1 MVGWKDGWINC
12 LLLGTRVIVKSF
24 RIKVFNQQL
33 RSCRCSNSLCSSF
46 LLKHLHEVIHL
57 LRLFLKLAFFC
68 TSKVDTPSRSARELA
83 LAAARL
89 DAHLY
94 WSISSRLDE
103 EPTLTEQAAKQADGG
118 SANSKGGEP
127 MFTVGEMTDI
137 QEQSGPGELNG
148 SVATDQ
154 SESEA

>member
-1 MVGWKDGWINC
+1 MKISH
-12 LLLGTRVIVKSF
+12 TEPIRVTFPFSA
-24 RIKVFNQQL
+24 
-33 RSCRCSNSLCSSF
+33 CS
-46 LLKHLHEVIHL
+46 I
-57 LRLFLKLAFFC
+57 
-68 TSKVDTPSRSARELA
+68 KVDTPSCSARELS

-103 EPTLTEQAAKQADGG
+103 EPTLTTQAAKPLDCG
-118 SANSKGGEP
+118 SADSKAPEP
-127 MFTVGEMTDI
+127 TFIVGEMTDI
-137 QEQSGPGELNG
+137 QEQTGLGELNG

>member
-1 MVGWKDGWINC
+1 M
-12 LLLGTRVIVKSF
+12 
-24 RIKVFNQQL
+24 
-33 RSCRCSNSLCSSF
+33 
-46 LLKHLHEVIHL
+46 
-57 LRLFLKLAFFC
+57 
-68 TSKVDTPSRSARELA
+68 DTPSCSARELS

-103 EPTLTEQAAKQADGG
+103 EPTLTSQGQLKQLDCG
-118 SANSKGGEP
+118 SADSKAPEP
-127 MFTVGEMTDI
+127 TFVVGEMTDI
-137 QEQSGPGELNG
+137 QEQTGLGELNG

>member
-1 MVGWKDGWINC
+1 MKISH
-12 LLLGTRVIVKSF
+12 TEPIRVTFPS
-24 RIKVFNQQL
+24 
-33 RSCRCSNSLCSSF
+33 SACS
-46 LLKHLHEVIHL
+46 I
-57 LRLFLKLAFFC
+57 
-68 TSKVDTPSRSARELA
+68 KVDTPSCSARELS

-103 EPTLTEQAAKQADGG
+103 EPTLTTQAAKPLDCG
-118 SANSKGGEP
+118 SADSKAPEP
-127 MFTVGEMTDI
+127 TFIVGEMTDI
-137 QEQSGPGELNG
+137 QEQTGLGELNG

>member
-1 MVGWKDGWINC
+1 MPEIAQCEPGFTKVVCIHC
-12 LLLGTRVIVKSF
+12 L
-24 RIKVFNQQL
+24 
-33 RSCRCSNSLCSSF
+33 
-46 LLKHLHEVIHL
+46 
-57 LRLFLKLAFFC
+57 
-68 TSKVDTPSRSARELA
+68 SKVDTPSCSARELA

-103 EPTLTEQAAKQADGG
+103 EKWEDPNVTEPTGKSTDSESIREGDR
-118 SANSKGGEP
+118 P
-127 MFTVGEMTDI
+127 TFTVGGVTHTQD
-137 QEQSGPGELNG
+137 QSVVGEQNG

>member
-1 MVGWKDGWINC
+1 M
-12 LLLGTRVIVKSF
+12 
-24 RIKVFNQQL
+24 
-33 RSCRCSNSLCSSF
+33 
-46 LLKHLHEVIHL
+46 
-57 LRLFLKLAFFC
+57 
-68 TSKVDTPSRSARELA
+68 DTPSCSARELS

-103 EPTLTEQAAKQADGG
+103 EPTLTDQAANQPDSG

-127 MFTVGEMTDI
+127 TFNVGQMTDI
-137 QEQSGPGELNG
+137 QEQAGLGELNG

-154 SESEA
+154 SESET